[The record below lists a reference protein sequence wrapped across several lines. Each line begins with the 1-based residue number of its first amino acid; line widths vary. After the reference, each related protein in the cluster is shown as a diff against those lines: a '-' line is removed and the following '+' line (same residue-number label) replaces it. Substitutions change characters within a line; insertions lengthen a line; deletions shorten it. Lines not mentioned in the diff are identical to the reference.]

1 MDDIRLTTREAYIY
15 GTLVTAAIGFL
26 IGLIPLVFG
35 IIKKKVKLGVLG
47 LLASTVGGALLGLLL
62 ALPFAAIFVWLI
74 VKQPSTT
81 APSNSGD
88 TA

>member
-1 MDDIRLTTREAYIY
+1 MDDIRLTSREAYIY
-15 GTLVTAAIGFL
+15 GTLVTAGVGFV
-26 IGLIPLVFG
+26 IGLIPLVVG
-35 IIKKKVKLGVLG
+35 VVKKKLKLGVLG
-47 LLASTVGGALLGLLL
+47 LVASTVGGALLGLIL

-81 APSNSGD
+81 TTTSGD